1 MRGTARKDARPG
13 PALLCKGSYDLRVQ
27 ARRAS
32 HVTAGV
38 PVHYIILGRRQC
50 PSRRQRGWAGAA
62 IFDLSAR

>member
-27 ARRAS
+27 ARRAT

-50 PSRRQRGWAGAA
+50 PSAKRLGRRGN
-62 IFDLSAR
+62 I